1 MVTKSLCDTRAHQ
14 ASFDRRVDQ
23 NIEGMRV
30 FMEVRYNLIR
40 NRRRGQRVRMG
51 VKMLWA

>member
-14 ASFDRRVDQ
+14 ASFDRRVNQ

-30 FMEVRYNLIR
+30 FMEVGCNLIR
-40 NRRRGQRVRMG
+40 NRRRGQRVRME
-51 VKMLWA
+51 VKMLGA